1 MRAYLATTYMSEAT
15 DQIQVH
21 KADDLSQIAVEM
33 DAIIVAAG
41 FEDRAFHVLRHGV
54 FQPSSY
60 CILLRYVN
68 DISQNSVVFED
79 YLELA
84 KSKFSDEN
92 IVIVDLNTDA
102 VEKFASEL
110 DRAISKLPPEVQR
123 IAIDVSGM
131 TSYAACLSLK
141 SARTHR
147 ALYKQR
153 VIYTSADEYV
163 PSEEEYR
170 SLSGRN
176 AEPEITYVPKSMAM
190 EMSEN
195 LVLEAFS
202 GHRSGENRACLA
214 IFAGYE
220 VHRSSGAI
228 DAINPSLLLLL
239 YGVPGDHRHS
249 WRTDFSKR
257 LHTKFETT
265 RRCATEEVST
275 LSPQEGI
282 DILEEYYNYLIDDF
296 DLVIAPICS
305 KMHAVAA
312 YMFWERYGEVQL
324 SFPMPIGYDVGNRP
338 RGVGSVYYSDLYEKR
353 TLFRGVPNL
362 AEA

>member
-1 MRAYLATTYMSEAT
+1 MSET
-15 DQIQVH
+15 RDEIQVQ
-21 KADDLSQIAVEM
+21 KASDLSQIAIAM
-33 DAIIVAAG
+33 DAIILAAG

-54 FQPSSY
+54 FQPSAY
-60 CILLRYVN
+60 CILIRYIN
-68 DISQNSVVFED
+68 DISENSATFEK
-79 YLELA
+79 YFNLA
-84 KSKFSDEN
+84 QSKFSNEN
-92 IVIVDLNTDA
+92 ILVVDLNTDA
-102 VEKFASEL
+102 VETFAADI
-110 DRAISKLPPEVQR
+110 DRVVSKLPLEVRR

-131 TSYAACLSLK
+131 TSYAVCLCLK
-141 SARTHR
+141 SVRSYR

-153 VIYTSADEYV
+153 VIYSSADEYV
-163 PSEEEYR
+163 PSEEEYL
-170 SLSGRN
+170 SLSDRT
-176 AEPEITYVPKSMAM
+176 AESEISYVPKSMAM

-239 YGVPGDHRHS
+239 YGMPGEKRHS

-257 LHTKFETT
+257 LHSKFEST

-275 LSPQEGI
+275 LSPQESL
-282 DILEEYYNYLIDDF
+282 DVLEEYYNYLIDDF

-324 SFPMPIGYDVGNRP
+324 SFPMPIGYDVDNRP
-338 RGVGSVYYSDLYEKR
+338 RGVGGVYYSDLYEKR
-353 TLFRGVPNL
+353 TLFRRVS
-362 AEA
+362 E